1 MLVLIGL
8 FINMYGVF
16 VSTSNN
22 EARIRAIEE
31 SAIDGLITV
40 DKRGCITSFNGSAQG
55 MFGYPEGEIQGRH
68 IERLDI
74 RRGHG
79 ELKEF

>member
-1 MLVLIGL
+1 M
-8 FINMYGVF
+8 
-16 VSTSNN
+16 
-22 EARIRAIEE
+22 E

-55 MFGYPEGEIQGRH
+55 MFGYPEDETQSRH
-68 IERLDI
+68 IERLVT